1 MYPFQLKDH
10 FNLRKAILPRD
21 VSEKLQILI
30 PTLQLLLSLLFVCT
44 HLLRKMWNV
53 GMQSIETE
61 IKSNCS
67 TVQRTLKIDRQTVA
81 KNSKSLTYGK
91 PRNYLQLEPRGKS
104 QIYWGQW
111 ESSHFLQPDP
121 GFTQSSHYFSHQNSF
136 KSWKKEF
143 FKYRH
148 HLGRYFYK
156 LVTERI
162 GGLKCL
168 SETVASTTL
177 DLHQTPIPSN
187 WLGLTTKASSTQPV
201 LKFDKEYAT
210 VTLWLLSW

>member
-10 FNLRKAILPRD
+10 FNLKKAILPRD

-104 QIYWGQW
+104 QDLLRPVGKLSLFAARSGFHSEFTLFQPSKFFQELKERVLQIQI
-111 ESSHFLQPDP
+111 SPRKIFL
-121 GFTQSSHYFSHQNSF
+121 
-136 KSWKKEF
+136 
-143 FKYRH
+143 
-148 HLGRYFYK
+148 
-156 LVTERI
+156 
-162 GGLKCL
+162 
-168 SETVASTTL
+168 
-177 DLHQTPIPSN
+177 
-187 WLGLTTKASSTQPV
+187 
-201 LKFDKEYAT
+201 
-210 VTLWLLSW
+210 